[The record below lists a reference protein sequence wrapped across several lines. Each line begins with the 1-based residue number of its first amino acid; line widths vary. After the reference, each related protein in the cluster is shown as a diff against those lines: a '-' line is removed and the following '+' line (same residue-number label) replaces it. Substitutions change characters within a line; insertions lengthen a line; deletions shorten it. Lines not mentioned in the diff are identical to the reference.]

1 MTDRFRRLGLRR
13 SVKFD
18 VGVSLD
24 QLVRMMED
32 LHLSIKELTK
42 GKMHLPVYRALYL
55 DKMLEGQEGG
65 KADLRKMD
73 LLKADLLITSYDLL
87 KRDIAVYDEVTF
99 RFEIIDEAQY
109 IKTHTTA
116 AAKSVKLIRS
126 VTKFALT
133 GTPIENR
140 LSELWSI
147 FDYLMPGFLF
157 AYDSFRTQME
167 VPIVKNED
175 EEVLERLHKMIAP
188 FILRRI
194 KRDVLWDLPDKLEKI
209 RYAGM
214 ESKQQKLYDAQ
225 VIRMRNDLKKQSD
238 TDFKRSKIEILSE
251 LMKIWQI
258 CCDPLLC
265 YTNYDG
271 ESAKT
276 ELCMELLRSLMD
288 GGHRTLVFSQFTS
301 MLEILER
308 RLTEEKIPYYVIT
321 GSTEKEERIKRVK
334 AFDEGNVPVF
344 LISLK
349 AGGTGL
355 NLVGADSVIHF
366 DPWWNTAAENQASD
380 RAHRIGQ
387 TKVVTVYKLVAKGTI
402 EERILA
408 LQQQKAKLAQ
418 DVLSGEGVG
427 SAVLSREDLMEI
439 LGGESHLSA
448 ER

>member
-1 MTDRFRRLGLRR
+1 MTDRFCRLGLRR

-42 GKMHLPVYRALYL
+42 GKMHLPAYRALYL

-65 KADLRKMD
+65 KADLRKTD

-87 KRDIAVYDEVTF
+87 KRDIAEYDEVTF

-116 AAKSVKLIRS
+116 AAKSVKLIRA

-140 LSELWSI
+140 VSELWSI

-194 KRDVLWDLPDKLEKI
+194 KRDVLRDLPDKLEEI

-214 ESKQQKLYDAQ
+214 E
-225 VIRMRNDLKKQSD
+225 NPPKQSCAWSC
-238 TDFKRSKIEILSE
+238 F
-251 LMKIWQI
+251 
-258 CCDPLLC
+258 
-265 YTNYDG
+265 
-271 ESAKT
+271 
-276 ELCMELLRSLMD
+276 
-288 GGHRTLVFSQFTS
+288 
-301 MLEILER
+301 
-308 RLTEEKIPYYVIT
+308 
-321 GSTEKEERIKRVK
+321 
-334 AFDEGNVPVF
+334 
-344 LISLK
+344 
-349 AGGTGL
+349 
-355 NLVGADSVIHF
+355 
-366 DPWWNTAAENQASD
+366 
-380 RAHRIGQ
+380 
-387 TKVVTVYKLVAKGTI
+387 
-402 EERILA
+402 
-408 LQQQKAKLAQ
+408 
-418 DVLSGEGVG
+418 
-427 SAVLSREDLMEI
+427 AV
-439 LGGESHLSA
+439 
-448 ER
+448 